1 MDVKRPSTIPGNEK
15 LADIDEILGALVP
28 WRLCN
33 EDFLSMNRDEDQRI
47 ALRIISEEKLV
58 SLLDHLGF

>member
-1 MDVKRPSTIPGNEK
+1 MDVKRPSTIPGIEK

-33 EDFLSMNRDEDQRI
+33 EDFLSMNQDEDQRM
-47 ALRIISEEKLV
+47 ALRRMSEGKLV
-58 SLLDHLGF
+58 GLLDHVGF